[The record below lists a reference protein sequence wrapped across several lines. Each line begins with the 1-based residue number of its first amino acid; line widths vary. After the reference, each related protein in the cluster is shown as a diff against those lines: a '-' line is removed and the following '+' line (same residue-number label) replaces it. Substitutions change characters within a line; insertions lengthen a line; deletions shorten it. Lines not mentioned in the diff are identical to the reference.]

1 MMRAVLGGAGL
12 LLLGALYRQRRR
24 VEALQAQLEAS
35 AADLEHLQ
43 TACARLAPAGVVQKL
58 IADSADADT
67 GAERKVVTALFAD
80 LVGYAAKAGG
90 QNERSTFR
98 PSS

>member
-1 MMRAVLGGAGL
+1 MRAVLGGAGL
-12 LLLGALYRQRRR
+12 LLLGAFYRQRRR

-43 TACARLAPAGVVQKL
+43 TACARLAPAGVVQGL
-58 IADSADADT
+58 IADSADT